1 MIRGEPPRALLFD
14 VFGTVVDWRGSIVR
28 EARRIG
34 SSKGVR
40 ADWGAFA
47 DAWRAGYAPAMDR
60 VRRGALPWL
69 TIDALHRLILDALLR
84 DLGVRLTEREKRDLN
99 LAWHRLAPWKDAVP
113 GLRRLKRR
121 YLIGTLSNGNVALLV
136 DMARNAGLPWD
147 VVFSGEL
154 FRHYKP
160 DPEVYLGAVELLG
173 LRPREVMLV
182 AAHKNDLA
190 AARRCGL
197 RTAFVRRPLEH
208 GADAAVDLSGDKRCT
223 VDADDFLDLA
233 RQLDA

>member
-1 MIRGEPPRALLFD
+1 
-14 VFGTVVDWRGSIVR
+14 
-28 EARRIG
+28 
-34 SSKGVR
+34 
-40 ADWGAFA
+40 
-47 DAWRAGYAPAMDR
+47 MDR

-84 DLGVRLTEREKRDLN
+84 DLGVRLSEREKRDLN
-99 LAWHRLAPWKDAVP
+99 LAWHRLAPWEDAVP

-208 GADAAVDLSGDKRCT
+208 GAAAAVDVSGDKRCT

-233 RQLDA
+233 RQLGA